1 MTSLVL
7 FIYRL
12 LDLYQSLIVIEV
24 LLSWVASLTNNAVV
38 RDIFEA
44 LAKLVEPYIGLFR
57 RVIPPIAGLDFSPV
71 FALLVL
77 QLVQRLLL
85 A

>member
-77 QLVQRLLL
+77 QLVQKLLL